1 MSGREADVTVLGVEV
16 RRTVGLTAVG
26 MGLLMV
32 GTGCTSNGNSC
43 ADRAD
48 QIDERESTTPIGDPS
63 WDSVQA
69 TSERS
74 IERDSLRAQMA
85 DQDCG

>member
-1 MSGREADVTVLGVEV
+1 M

-48 QIDERESTTPIGDPS
+48 QIAERESTTPIGDPS
-63 WDSVQA
+63 WNSIQA